1 MGAIL
6 PSYNFYGV
14 AVIRYTDSLDGIT
27 ADKLAGFFVGWPNP
41 PAPATHFRILQGSY
55 RVWLAVDA
63 DSDNVIGFISA
74 ISDGVL
80 AAFIPNLEVLPEYQG
95 QGIGTELVKR
105 MFDSLKHL
113 YSIDLICDE
122 DVRPFYER
130 LKMRSA
136 TGMVL
141 RYYENQSGGNP

>member
-1 MGAIL
+1 MRAVL

-14 AVIRYTDSLDGIT
+14 DVIRYTDSLDIIT
-27 ADKLAGFFVGWPNP
+27 QDKLAGFFVGWPNP
-41 PAPATHFRILQGSY
+41 PSTETHLRILQGSY
-55 RVWLAVDA
+55 RVWLAVDD
-63 DSDNVIGFISA
+63 DSGNVIGFISA

-80 AAFIPNLEVLPEYQG
+80 AAFIPNLEVLPKYQG

-130 LKMRSA
+130 LQMRSA

-141 RYYENQSGGNP
+141 RYYENQAGRNP

>member
-1 MGAIL
+1 MRAVL

-14 AVIRYTDSLDGIT
+14 AVIRYTDSLDGI
-27 ADKLAGFFVGWPNP
+27 AQDKLAGFFVGWSNP
-41 PAPATHFRILQGSY
+41 PSPATHLRILQGSY
-55 RVWLAVDA
+55 RVWLAVDD
-63 DSDNVIGFISA
+63 DSGNVIGFISA

-113 YSIDLICDE
+113 YSIDLICDD

-130 LKMRSA
+130 LNMRSA